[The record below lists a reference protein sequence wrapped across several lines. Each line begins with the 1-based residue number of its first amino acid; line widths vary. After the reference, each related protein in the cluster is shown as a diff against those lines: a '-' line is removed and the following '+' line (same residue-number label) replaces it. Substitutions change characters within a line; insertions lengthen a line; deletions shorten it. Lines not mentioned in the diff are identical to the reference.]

1 MKHVLTRTVICN
13 VLQRLLL
20 PMLLVTSSLGCAAL
34 EGINVGANIP
44 IGGVVNVGAS
54 KTIGE
59 SQAPAPAQKK
69 PPKKPSESSTE
80 SSDESAEDAG

>member
-1 MKHVLTRTVICN
+1 MEHILTKIVLRN
-13 VLQRLLL
+13 GLQRLLL
-20 PMLLVTSSLGCAAL
+20 PMLLVISSLGCAAL

-59 SQAPAPAQKK
+59 SQAPAPTQKK
-69 PPKKPSESSTE
+69 PPKK
-80 SSDESAEDAG
+80 SDESTAEED